1 MSQDMDSTTCTVCT
15 ESTFFIMSASLSAA
29 GAFLGASAAGAA
41 GGGAG
46 GSAMAPLNYLVL
58 PDQLMSS
65 SGSVCLVQELA
76 CRAR

>member
-1 MSQDMDSTTCTVCT
+1 MDSTTCTVCT
-15 ESTFFIMSASLSAA
+15 ESTFLIMSASLSAAGA

-58 PDQLMSS
+58 APDELMSS
-65 SGSVCLVQELA
+65 RGRVCLVQELA
-76 CRAR
+76 RRAS